1 MNISSRLILIFA
13 VNFIFNSDFCFAQN
27 NCENITY
34 HQNLN
39 KTYIKIKDLFSYDNQ
54 NILNR
59 NTIYSTYDSIITIS
73 WKNKLWFFYWSSN
86 EEENKVE
93 LFNFYQ
99 NKITKVTNVA
109 LFSLGADTETDIKIF
124 GDKLFITQSFSE
136 TDNVP
141 DFVML
146 LIDDLN
152 DKIDNHILVR
162 KKSLLNNMLICGDSL
177 VIEVQPRIAKINWN
191 YFLEFW
197 MPRGRSDKYELL
209 RDGNSF
215 RLIYDRNYNLILEE
229 EFNSEPYIFDQF

>member
-1 MNISSRLILIFA
+1 MIILIFA
-13 VNFIFNSDFCFAQN
+13 INFIFNSNFGFAQN

-34 HQNLN
+34 LQDLN
-39 KTYIKIKDLFSYDNQ
+39 KKYIKIKDLLSHDDQ
-54 NILNR
+54 SLLNR
-59 NTIYSTYDSIITIS
+59 NTIYGSHDSIITIS

-99 NKITKVTNVA
+99 NKITKVTNVG

-124 GDKLFITQSFSE
+124 GDKLFITQSFFE
-136 TDNVP
+136 TDDVP

-146 LIDDLN
+146 QIDDLN
-152 DKIDNHILVR
+152 DKIDHHILVR

-177 VIEVQPRIAKINWN
+177 VIEVQPRIAKLNWI

-197 MPRGRSDKYELL
+197 MPRGRSDKYELI

-215 RLIYDRNYNLILEE
+215 RLIYDRNFNLILEE